1 MLKNANIYV
10 TALKQQFGGW
20 QECCWNSFAGSLA
33 EVRQS
38 LNMSSNSYIKSWSL
52 RRREEE
58 ICDPLSVT
66 ANRCPQRWVDLSQ
79 ALRQMPPWRRA
90 WWQAVSGAWTSKE
103 FPRSAPPHSHPI
115 ARAGGVGSACP
126 HPKAGKQEEED
137 RLRPQI
143 RWVSAT
149 AAYWSPYDLT
159 TPQELHTL
167 SLQVTGADSFARETG
182 W

>member
-38 LNMSSNSYIKSWSL
+38 LICLLTHISSHGAWEGG
-52 RRREEE
+52 RR
-58 ICDPLSVT
+58 CDPLSVT

-90 WWQAVSGAWTSKE
+90 WWQVVSGAWTSKE

-115 ARAGGVGSACP
+115 ARAEGVGSACP

-159 TPQELHTL
+159 TLQELHTL
-167 SLQVTGADSFARETG
+167 SLQVTGAESFDRETG